1 MKSTNSMGK
10 GNFEKAWRN
19 AFEGAKLT
27 PSDQLWA
34 GIEAGIAN
42 DEVVRYKRG
51 MAYYKWLAAA
61 GILLFTGLLG
71 YIGYQSLSTDSSLTE
86 NKSKRKNVTGIFQVT
101 DSVLSTTKKEG
112 AAEPLL
118 IQQEITPSSIESLEA
133 TPSNNQ
139 KSQPR
144 ENPEGIKYLTVIERQ
159 QPKAIA
165 MNEEQNLPPL
175 PQRISGVPIYRSDQ
189 DTKRVVLW
197 AGLNMTPG
205 YFDPNFQSQ
214 GAVQGLQSPS
224 FAQSTLQPEEEHR
237 TGFSMSFGIEM
248 GVKLSD
254 RWQLSGGIQ
263 YLNNNVQS
271 STNAI
276 LDQRTPIFS
285 SVIETLDLSDSRANI
300 TFVPTELDNTFQF
313 LSIPVQ
319 AGYLVLDKKVKVLVN
334 AGIASDIFLKNKI
347 TALDRSLESITI
359 NPGPNAPFRSVYF
372 NGILG
377 AEASYEFLPRYL
389 ITLEPRY
396 KLAISEFTRPESSYS
411 SFPSSFGIGLGVKY
425 IFK

>member
-10 GNFEKAWRN
+10 GNFEKVWRN

-51 MAYYKWLAAA
+51 MVYYKWLAAA

-71 YIGYQSLSTDSSLTE
+71 YIGYQSLTTESSLTE
-86 NKSKRKNVTGIFQVT
+86 NKSKRKNVKSVFQVT
-101 DSVLSTTKKEG
+101 DSVLSITKKEG
-112 AAEPLL
+112 SAEPFL
-118 IQQEITPSSIESLEA
+118 IQQEITPSSIKSLEA

-139 KSQPR
+139 KIQPR
-144 ENPEGIKYLTVIERQ
+144 ENLEGIKYLTVIERQ
-159 QPKAIA
+159 QSKAII
-165 MNEEQNLPPL
+165 EEQNFPPL

-189 DTKRVVLW
+189 DPKRVVLW
-197 AGLNMTPG
+197 AGLNVTPG

-214 GAVQGLQSPS
+214 GVVQGLQSPS

-359 NPGPNAPFRSVYF
+359 NPGSNAPFRSVYF

-377 AEASYEFLPRYL
+377 VEASYEFLPRYL

-396 KLAISEFTRPESSYS
+396 KLAISDFTRPESSYS

>member
-34 GIEAGIAN
+34 GIEASIAN

-51 MAYYKWLAAA
+51 MVYYKWLAAA

-71 YIGYQSLSTDSSLTE
+71 YMGYQSLTTESSLTE
-86 NKSKRKNVTGIFQVT
+86 NKSKRKNVKSVFQVT
-101 DSVLSTTKKEG
+101 DSVLSITKKEG
-112 AAEPLL
+112 SAEPFL
-118 IQQEITPSSIESLEA
+118 IQQEITPSSIKSLEA

-144 ENPEGIKYLTVIERQ
+144 ENLEGIKYLTVIERQ
-159 QPKAIA
+159 QSKAI
-165 MNEEQNLPPL
+165 NEEQNFPPL

-189 DTKRVVLW
+189 DPKRVVLW
-197 AGLNMTPG
+197 AGLNVTPG

-214 GAVQGLQSPS
+214 GVVQGLQSPS

-237 TGFSMSFGIEM
+237 TGLSMSFGIEM

-359 NPGPNAPFRSVYF
+359 NPGSNAPFRSVYF

-377 AEASYEFLPRYL
+377 VEASYEFLPRYL

-396 KLAISEFTRPESSYS
+396 KLAISDFTRPESSYS